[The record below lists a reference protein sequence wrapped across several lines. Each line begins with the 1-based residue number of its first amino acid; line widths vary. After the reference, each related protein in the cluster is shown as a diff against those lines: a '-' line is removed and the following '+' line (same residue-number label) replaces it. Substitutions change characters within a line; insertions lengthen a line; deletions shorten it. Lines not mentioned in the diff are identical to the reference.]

1 MTSTELK
8 NRVVKYCNRVL
19 NGKINAC
26 KKHKQA
32 CSRFLNDIRED
43 SNYYLD
49 IEELRLVN
57 LWSSYFTY
65 SKGVLKG
72 KNIELTD
79 FQLFIIVNILC
90 IKDKVNN
97 YRKYKKAYIQLG
109 RKNGKTQ
116 LISIIA
122 SYFLFVVKE
131 QQEIYITGWGLS
143 QSEICFREVARL
155 IKTNK
160 YLDGSYYA
168 TRDKLTN
175 KKIGSIVEP
184 LSLGAINTGDGKDVS
199 LAIIDEYHCHK
210 TDEILN
216 VLEGGMIARTEPLT
230 LIITTAG
237 FDLYS
242 PCHKEYEYSGMLL
255 SGSIHNDEYFSLI
268 CELEKDDD
276 VKDEKNWIKANPL
289 LATYEEGINN
299 IRTFLRE
306 SLDKP
311 ENMRN
316 YLTKHMNKWV
326 QIGTSNNTYL
336 DIDKW
341 SRCAK
346 DINLEYLRGYKVW
359 IGIDLSSTIDLTS
372 IGIIG
377 VKDDKFFILNHNF
390 SPLEYIDEKIKIE
403 KKPYDLWEKQ
413 GYITLTSGYTVDY
426 RVLIRYIQK
435 IEQEY
440 GLEIQEICYDPWNAS
455 ILARDLNDLGYN
467 TVEIRQGIRTL
478 GEATKTFREKVYN
491 LEIIHANNP
500 ILNFAVLNAITISD
514 TNGNFKLDKRKA
526 KERID
531 PLASVINAFVR
542 AMYSQNEK
550 ELIFD
555 IWKFD

>member
-8 NRVVKYCNRVL
+8 NRVIKYCNKIL

-32 CSRFLNDIRED
+32 CSRFFSDIRED

-57 LWSSYFTY
+57 LWSRYFTY

-72 KNIELTD
+72 QKIELMD
-79 FQLFIIVNILC
+79 FQLFIIANILC
-90 IKDKVNN
+90 IKDKITN

-143 QSEICFREVARL
+143 QSEICFREVSRL

-175 KKIGSIVEP
+175 KKTGSIIEP

-216 VLEGGMIARTEPLT
+216 VLEGGTIARTEPLT
-230 LIITTAG
+230 LIITTAE

-242 PCHKEYEYSGMLL
+242 PCHKEYEYSNMLL

-268 CELEKDDD
+268 CELEKDDNI
-276 VKDEKNWIKANPL
+276 KNEKNWIKANPL

-299 IRTFLRE
+299 IRKFLRE

-311 ENMRN
+311 ENIRN

-326 QIGTSNNTYL
+326 QIGTSNDTYL
-336 DIDKW
+336 DVDKW
-341 SRCAK
+341 SKCSK
-346 DINLEYLRGYKVW
+346 DITLDYLRGTKVW
-359 IGIDLSSTIDLTS
+359 IGIDLS
-372 IGIIG
+372 
-377 VKDDKFFILNHNF
+377 
-390 SPLEYIDEKIKIE
+390 
-403 KKPYDLWEKQ
+403 
-413 GYITLTSGYTVDY
+413 
-426 RVLIRYIQK
+426 
-435 IEQEY
+435 
-440 GLEIQEICYDPWNAS
+440 
-455 ILARDLNDLGYN
+455 
-467 TVEIRQGIRTL
+467 
-478 GEATKTFREKVYN
+478 
-491 LEIIHANNP
+491 
-500 ILNFAVLNAITISD
+500 
-514 TNGNFKLDKRKA
+514 
-526 KERID
+526 
-531 PLASVINAFVR
+531 
-542 AMYSQNEK
+542 
-550 ELIFD
+550 
-555 IWKFD
+555 